1 MAEWTTDAVAN
12 RFEDAARTARR
23 LPAVRV
29 QGYFNVWPTIVRT
42 PYERLAGEDPP
53 VCRFVPTPQ
62 EVQQMLEVM
71 KWVQWLD
78 VEQRKL
84 VWMRAERYRW
94 DDIARRFGCAT
105 RTAQRRCDAALH
117 LITRYLNKG
126 VDRRCGTSPASE
138 ALSEQMGTADNS
150 GGVAF

>member
-1 MAEWTTDAVAN
+1 MAEWTPDDVAN

-29 QGYFNVWPTIVRT
+29 QGYFNVWPIIVRT
-42 PYERLAGEDPP
+42 PYERMAVEDPP
-53 VCRFVPTPQ
+53 VCRFPPTPQ

-71 KWVQWLD
+71 KWVQWLE

-94 DDIARRFGCAT
+94 DDIARRFGCAA

-117 LITRYLNKG
+117 LITLNLNK
-126 VDRRCGTSPASE
+126 AI
-138 ALSEQMGTADNS
+138 
-150 GGVAF
+150 

>member
-1 MAEWTTDAVAN
+1 MAEWTADDVAN

-29 QGYFNVWPTIVRT
+29 QGYFNVWPIIVRT
-42 PYERLAGEDPP
+42 PYERMAGEDPP
-53 VCRFVPTPQ
+53 VCRFAPTPQ

-71 KWVQWLD
+71 KWVQWLE

-94 DDIARRFGCAT
+94 DDIARRFGCAA
-105 RTAQRRCDAALH
+105 RTAQRRYDAALH
-117 LITRYLNKG
+117 LITLYLNK
-126 VDRRCGTSPASE
+126 AI
-138 ALSEQMGTADNS
+138 
-150 GGVAF
+150 